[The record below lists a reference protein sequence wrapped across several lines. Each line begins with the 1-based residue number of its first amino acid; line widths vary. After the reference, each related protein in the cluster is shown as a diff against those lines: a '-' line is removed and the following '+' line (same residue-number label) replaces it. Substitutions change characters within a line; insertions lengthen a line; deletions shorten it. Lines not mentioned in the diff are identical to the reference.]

1 MRFSKSTLGMVSGII
16 MVVSASIF
24 YGTIPIFSSLLSREG
39 VGVWI
44 QVGAR
49 LGITA
54 LIFGLIGIGFKGQ
67 MRLMSLLPSRRNL
80 RFALLNGAFVMG
92 AFVTYIAAVA
102 RSTPTKVVLI
112 SYLYP
117 LFVLILARIFLREPL
132 TASRIGALLLGV
144 VGIAIT
150 VEVWTAV
157 KDLRTLSTGDLLA
170 LLNAVTTSGAVLIGR
185 WWRSREETPALNV
198 TFWTVLGGFFW
209 LLVLALLDTI
219 LNGGAE
225 ITRQIVFPSTGL
237 QAVLLLSALAV
248 LGTAVPYFLFYT
260 GLGRVPS
267 SAASILMLP
276 EVISVFVFSAIFLGQ
291 GIALPQLV
299 GGAVILTA
307 GALTTR

>member
-1 MRFSKSTLGMVSGII
+1 MRFSKSTPGMVSGII

-54 LIFGLIGIGFKGQ
+54 LIFGLIGIGFNGQ

-117 LFVLILARIFLREPL
+117 LFVLILARIFLGEPL
-132 TASRIGALLLGV
+132 TASRIGALLLGWWV
-144 VGIAIT
+144 LPSP
-150 VEVWTAV
+150 
-157 KDLRTLSTGDLLA
+157 LR
-170 LLNAVTTSGAVLIGR
+170 
-185 WWRSREETPALNV
+185 
-198 TFWTVLGGFFW
+198 F
-209 LLVLALLDTI
+209 
-219 LNGGAE
+219 
-225 ITRQIVFPSTGL
+225 GL
-237 QAVLLLSALAV
+237 
-248 LGTAVPYFLFYT
+248 
-260 GLGRVPS
+260 R
-267 SAASILMLP
+267 
-276 EVISVFVFSAIFLGQ
+276 
-291 GIALPQLV
+291 
-299 GGAVILTA
+299 
-307 GALTTR
+307 